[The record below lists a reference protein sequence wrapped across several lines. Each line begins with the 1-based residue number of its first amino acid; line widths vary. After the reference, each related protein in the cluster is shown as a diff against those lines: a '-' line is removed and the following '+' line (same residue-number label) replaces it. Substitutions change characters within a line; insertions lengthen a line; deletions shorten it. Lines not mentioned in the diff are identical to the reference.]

1 MVSQDNSLFNM
12 SIKDN
17 LLFAKEGATDDEI
30 TQALKDAEASFVFD
44 FTDGIDTVI

>member
-17 LLFAKEGATDDEI
+17 LLFAKEDATDEELN
-30 TQALKDAEASFVFD
+30 QALLDAEASFVFN
-44 FTDGIDTVI
+44 FPEGIDTVI